1 MEEIH
6 NLRWYIED
14 SVNMK
19 AVEGLDD
26 ISLAIC
32 FLKHKTPVLPKW
44 VGNLEGTYF
53 LVKIFLDIF
62 TSSHLPIYHN
72 SVCTQVQRLQSRIEE
87 LKEHSMNV

>member
-6 NLRWYIED
+6 SLRWYIED
-14 SVNMK
+14 RVNVK

-32 FLKHKTPVLPKW
+32 FLKPTTPVLPKW

-53 LVKIFLDIF
+53 LVKIFLEIF
-62 TSSHLPIYHN
+62 LLLFFLFST
-72 SVCTQVQRLQSRIEE
+72 TQCAHRYRDYRAE
-87 LKEHSMNV
+87 